1 MYKSSEQISLP
12 SPWGRAWWGLLG
24 AAHPAELLLEWNG
37 IMPLSTTKYCIF
49 HQIPGSELCLN
60 WYLMNCS
67 PYHLHK
73 AGMSSLCIE
82 QGMSCDLPA
91 RSESLVGLGTP
102 GCACCRWDHL
112 VRTGPWHICSSA
124 EVVLSSSFSMPG
136 DAESLDLE
144 VMQKADEKMVFCCN
158 NSLQAPCTD
167 LSDIRC
173 CWFIPKLTS
182 SPWCLVFIPCKLW
195 LLKKKHWLMKLN
207 IKMQKQSPQCPHCL
221 QCVCSGL
228 FSCYTQLRLL
238 ERAKCV
244 CYSDHFGFAV
254 LSVSQGRDAWGF
266 RVRLGICYRV
276 SGALQKQLPKV
287 SLKEKE
293 RMEEP
298 GVCGHGEIHTC
309 LKCQSAAAGAPAGLC
324 DFRLLGCIHL
334 WAECTPLA
342 PLLCPCCLDLQL
354 RSGSLPQVHLAGI
367 LHLLL
372 WIWTVCFYN
381 LPSKNQKS
389 RES

>member
-1 MYKSSEQISLP
+1 
-12 SPWGRAWWGLLG
+12 
-24 AAHPAELLLEWNG
+24 
-37 IMPLSTTKYCIF
+37 MPLSTTKYCIF

-73 AGMSSLCIE
+73 AGISSLCIE

-91 RSESLVGLGTP
+91 RSESLLGLGTP

-112 VRTGPWHICSSA
+112 VRTGPWHLCSSA

-144 VMQKADEKMVFCCN
+144 VMQRADEKMVFCCN

-207 IKMQKQSPQCPHCL
+207 IKMQKQSPQCPPLFAVCVLRVVFMLHTIEVIGESKMCL
-221 QCVCSGL
+221 LFRSFWVCS
-228 FSCYTQLRLL
+228 
-238 ERAKCV
+238 
-244 CYSDHFGFAV
+244 AV
-254 LSVSQGRDAWGF
+254 SVSGKGCLRIQGEVRNLLQGVWGCTETAP
-266 RVRLGICYRV
+266 RGLIEGERKDG
-276 SGALQKQLPKV
+276 GARSVWTWRNPHLPKV
-287 SLKEKE
+287 PECCCRSTSWALCFQT
-293 RMEEP
+293 P
-298 GVCGHGEIHTC
+298 G
-309 LKCQSAAAGAPAGLC
+309 
-324 DFRLLGCIHL
+324 
-334 WAECTPLA
+334 
-342 PLLCPCCLDLQL
+342 
-354 RSGSLPQVHLAGI
+354 
-367 LHLLL
+367 LHLTSELSVPPWPL
-372 WIWTVCFYN
+372 CCVLAAWICSWGQVPY
-381 LPSKNQKS
+381 P
-389 RES
+389 R